1 MRTHQRSKFN
11 KLTLF
16 GLTSIVLLSAC
27 TTNPY
32 TGKTELSKTAVG
44 GVIGSTIGAG
54 VGAIIGETTS
64 AKTRTAALIGAGI
77 GALTGAGVG
86 AYMDN
91 QETKLRQRLQSSG
104 VSVTR
109 QGPNIILNM
118 PSNVTF
124 ATGESDIKPHFYEVL
139 NSVGIV
145 LAEFNQT
152 IVDVDGHTDNVG
164 SDSSNLELSRRRAR
178 SVAEYLASR
187 KVDPRRLSMQGFGE
201 SRPLA
206 PNQSNQGRSQNRRV
220 EIRIAP
226 LTAS

>member
-1 MRTHQRSKFN
+1 MIQPN
-11 KLTLF
+11 KLSF
-16 GLTSIVLLSAC
+16 IVLPSLLAVTAC

-32 TGKTELSKTAVG
+32 TGKTELSKAVVG
-44 GVIGSTIGAG
+44 GVIGSAVGAG

-64 AKTRTAALIGAGI
+64 AKTRTTALIGAGI
-77 GALTGAGVG
+77 GALTGTGIGV
-86 AYMDN
+86 YMDS
-91 QETKLRQRLQSSG
+91 QEAKLRSRLQASG

-109 QGPNIILNM
+109 NGQYIILNM

-124 ATGESDIKPHFYEVL
+124 DTGKSDIKPQFYEVL
-139 NSVGIV
+139 NSVAIV
-145 LAEFNQT
+145 LAEYNRT

-164 SDSSNLELSRRRAR
+164 SDASNLDLSRRRAR

-201 SRPLA
+201 SRPVA
-206 PNQSNQGRSQNRRV
+206 QNQTDQGRRQNRRV

-226 LTAS
+226 ITAG